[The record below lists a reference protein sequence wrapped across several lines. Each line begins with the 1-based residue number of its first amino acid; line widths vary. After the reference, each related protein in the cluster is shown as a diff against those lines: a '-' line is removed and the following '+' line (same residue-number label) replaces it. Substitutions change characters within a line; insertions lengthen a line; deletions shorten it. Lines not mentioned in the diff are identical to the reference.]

1 MAYERAVTAGLEAML
16 ASIHSHLDRVAVASS
31 VNGSSTSGAWIR
43 RELSAAERVRLAVDE
58 LETLRRRVALLTHVE
73 RTPQLDDENL

>member
-43 RELSAAERVRLAVDE
+43 RELSAAERVCLAVDE